1 MVIIKLVGKENIGK
15 KQVKVQFTKF
25 TKYANTKTVKH
36 SFGANL
42 NGGKYFLYNV
52 SYHQHQYMSKSRP
65 VLNIKPILGPL

>member
-1 MVIIKLVGKENIGK
+1 MVISKLVGKENIGK

-42 NGGKYFLYNV
+42 NGEKYFV
-52 SYHQHQYMSKSRP
+52 
-65 VLNIKPILGPL
+65 